1 MRRVRFLKPLLVVV
15 AFALASIVN
24 VDAQSIPSSEKK
36 AMRAFFNEQ
45 FSGSARLKGVN
56 GTIPSLDSEYC
67 SEDGYVELVPPTIDP
82 RTESIVWTVV
92 AYYGGTPELH
102 PEWADYSGTGAST
115 VLRFYPG
122 RVDATYHNTVR
133 IYFGYQQYDDIGNPV
148 GIADNDYTYVRTTPT
163 EFTFGSDVSICT
175 GQTATLTLNGS
186 ETGIEYF
193 LVKDGVEGIPVSGT
207 GNSMDFSVTAAG
219 TYSMR
224 AKNVLDNSCSK
235 DMAGSAVVT
244 VNPLPSASA
253 GNTGDVCLGSDFTLE
268 GDPDDLT
275 NYTWSNPDASEAG
288 TTQDLTLSSNDYGIG
303 SHTFTLT
310 VEDENTCVNTATTTV
325 TVFENPAVIANNSG
339 PICVG
344 GDLTVS
350 STVTGGVGPYT
361 YAWTHVPSGAT
372 YNTDAFTINNVT
384 LAAAGEY
391 QLIVTDA
398 NLCSAVMA
406 STIVVVNDNP
416 TVTVPLGPTTI
427 CEGEPLTIA
436 ATAAGGS
443 GTYTTYTWYRDGAE
457 IVGQTGSTLTIDP
470 VAIGDIGAYTVIV
483 TDNNGCVSAESL
495 PAVIIVIPFFKPTVT
510 NDSPVCEGGDVQ
522 LSCSSGPYVSYSWT
536 GPNGFTSNVEDPL
549 ITEITLADAGIYSLT
564 VEDINGCFG
573 TETTDVIVNANP
585 TVTAGNTGPVC
596 DGGSVDI
603 SATPTGGTAPYSY
616 SWQKDGNP
624 LAYATDVFTIN
635 PVTLADAGVYSVVV
649 TDDNT
654 CSSTV
659 AATTTLVVNENPT
672 VTVAYNAPVCN
683 GATLTLTA
691 TPANG
696 SGIYNSYVWTKGG
709 VVIPGE
715 TASTLTIDPVTL
727 ADGGDYGVTVVD
739 NLGCTSTEDVVTVT
753 INALPSPT
761 ASSNTDVCAGD
772 QIELYGGPGGM
783 TTYTWTGPNTF
794 SSNLQ
799 NPTIANATTAMAGTY
814 TLEVYDGTCS
824 ATTTT
829 DVVVNEVQATIN
841 VSPPSFVVCENEVLT
856 FTANDLND
864 NTTDTY
870 EYEFFVNGASQGRG
884 SSKNLVYTVTASSTI
899 DVDVYNMTT
908 GCSDRATTSV
918 TMNPIPVVAITT
930 PVLGDEFCENESITI
945 TATPGYDE
953 YVFWS
958 GPVGSATELYRGP
971 NNTYTHASGF
981 AVTTDIAVEASYS
994 ATGCSALSNIYT
1006 VVINTRPNPGINGNT
1021 TVCFDALETY
1031 TTDSGSGES
1040 NWIWT
1045 VTGGTIIGADNAASV
1060 DVQWDGIA
1068 PYSINVNYDNS
1079 DGCAAET
1086 PSSEVITVNPLPVPT
1101 INGPAVACNNSTQTY
1116 TTPDLG
1122 MTNYKWSVVGGTIV
1136 GPDNG
1141 TTVDV
1146 TWNVFGAQSV
1156 SLSYTDGN
1164 LCDAAAATVYNVTVT
1179 DLPSP
1184 TITGSD
1190 VVCTEHTYLYSTEPG
1205 ANNYDWD
1212 IVGGTITTT
1221 ANPYEVSVV
1230 WNTTTG
1236 AEEISVNY
1244 DVAGCPAAA
1253 PTVLPVT
1260 VSAVPVV
1267 SIVGNT
1273 DLCFGDT
1280 ETYAANTLGLGKG
1293 NYTWVIS
1300 GGTLTSGALDEE
1312 TIDIT
1317 WDGVAPYTI
1326 SLNYVNTNGCDAV
1339 NSTIENITVNVV
1351 TAGLSAD
1358 KTTICSIEDVT
1369 FTATGGV
1376 TYEFYVDAVSV
1387 QGPDPSDTYVA
1398 SGLTDGQVVTVR
1410 AIGATGCDDTHAGI
1424 PIAVNTTPTPV
1435 ITSGP
1440 DNVCN
1445 GDAGTYTAEAG
1456 YVNYVWTVTG
1466 GTITSDPTLSS
1477 IDVLWD
1483 TDGAQSVKVIYES
1496 TAGCVG
1502 AEFTLPVTVNA
1513 LPTGTPFTAA
1523 PSNNVIKGT
1532 DITFTATGGVEYAF
1546 YKIDGGG
1553 VSTELQARSAIDNLV
1568 VSTEAPSANPVLDH
1582 GDIVR
1587 VYIFNAAGCNVYQE
1601 ITVGIYEGITGFD
1614 VIASEAGHC
1623 FGGSIA
1629 SISLSGFQPD
1639 ITYELFQVG
1648 TPDVSLG
1655 KVLADAGTTTVEWTN
1670 ISGTSPA
1677 AEFYVVAYYDGT
1689 PPTPP
1694 IEMNNRV
1701 FVEEYAE
1708 LNIYNVSPT
1717 TEQSCGDVIDVTL
1730 DGSDAGVDYELLLNG
1745 NIEATQTSAGG
1756 PLTFV
1761 GVTLKVGTYTVRAV
1775 KDNGGIICI
1784 ADMNGSFDATGD
1796 PAINTTFTIE
1806 GTKDG
1811 KYCDDGTDVV
1821 TLSLSGSQSGYDYE
1835 LYFNNAP
1842 IAPTPVV
1849 VAGTDAPITFGDYTT
1864 EGVYS
1869 VIVVH
1874 SGCTYYMSGTVT
1886 VERVS
1891 LPAAFNLLAEDNG
1904 HYCANDGDGVE
1915 LTLDVSEP
1923 TISYQLLLD
1932 GNPVGTPITGGTL
1945 TFGNHLAEGVYT
1957 VEASTGSP
1965 SLCVVTSN
1973 AIDVTKD
1980 VLPTKY
1986 PIVSDGDFCQGET
1999 TFLHIDNSDTDV
2011 EYFWY
2016 NNDDGT
2022 QGVAVTGTGG
2032 RLDFEL
2038 AVAGSYDL
2046 RARALSGANC
2056 IVNMNDTPITIIEKP
2071 LPDNTVVVEV
2081 TDPGTDCTTGAIVTV
2096 RSSEVGVNY
2105 TLVKR
2110 VGPDYFPVVGSGYT
2124 VTGDGSDLDFDRVID
2139 VAATYSVLA
2148 ELNGCE
2154 LYLNDVV
2161 VNVVGAIARQ
2171 TLTSTLLEKCNGD
2184 PFNPVYGLEDS
2195 EDGVSYQLMRIDGSG
2210 TATAVGSA
2218 VAGST
2223 GNPITFGEYGQE
2235 GTYYVTATSAACTA
2249 NIEMNN
2255 RITFTIHEL
2264 PTAFSL
2270 VGSGKYCDDT
2280 VGAPIELDGSEDGVT
2295 YQLQYLESGV
2305 LTDIGAP
2312 VIAGSTTGTIKF
2324 GYFTEGPGTY
2334 TVVAISPNTCTS
2346 NMKGSITVQKVAGP
2360 ANQNIVGEAP
2370 YVYCADGTTGYNV
2383 SISDQEVGTIYELV
2397 KIDGTTETTIYT
2409 VTGSNEGTPLEL
2421 GEVAFGTYAVYA
2433 SYPTPS
2439 TVTTT
2444 CRVKMNDRDGD
2455 GVGEDFIVTSEP
2467 VAPVI
2472 SPNADTGYCAGEE
2485 GVEFS
2490 VLGTQS
2496 GVGYQLVDASGTTIA
2511 FVEGTDGDDKVFPTK
2526 ATAGTYHVVAKGLTS
2541 GCEIS
2546 SADIVITES
2555 EAPAEFDVSI
2565 ADAYVCS
2572 SEQVVINLDGSE
2584 TGVEYRVV
2592 DEDSGDIKTTVNG
2605 TGSALT
2611 ISFTETELG
2620 EIFYTVIASK
2630 AGLTCEKELGM
2641 VRAELTLAPTQP
2653 VVESTIDMNY
2663 CWDADGIKISLTAVE
2678 AGVDYYIVEQATGN
2692 RISFLSG
2699 DAGVLEFKESV
2710 LAGTYYVTAKSF
2722 DSGCVNNSTDFTINA
2737 YPEIQLFNMQVGA
2750 PSRGF
2755 ETINEGEI
2763 GYGSINADT
2772 IRLDNSTTGVVYTL
2786 LKDGLIMTPT
2796 VELPG
2801 SGSELDYRTMSDG
2814 GLYTINA
2821 SEFGCSRMM
2830 AGSVK
2835 IYEKPLIAIDDIL
2848 PVPYGKS
2855 QADTSVWKNDDSDA
2869 SLDINVAGDTKNIF
2883 FSLVDLSKG
2892 ENYDLLPEANRIT
2905 EMNTDIGNNV
2915 KIYPDGRITFT
2926 KLPTFYGRDSIDYV
2940 VFNTDY
2946 LDRRDT
2952 ARVYFF
2958 AGNYDLSEDDNL
2970 LIPNAFSP
2978 NGDGFNDKFVIS
2990 GRFESE
2996 VAESKLEVYNRWG
3009 SIIYRSKGKNYN
3021 EDYWDGTSNAGMVS
3035 LGQKLPS
3042 GTYFYVFKID
3052 IIVDDTDDGIENG
3065 EKVSKEYTGFIELRR

>member
-1 MRRVRFLKPLLVVV
+1 MGTKIDSMFMRRVRFLKPLLVVV

-67 SEDGYVELVPPTIDP
+67 SEDGYVELVPPTIDS

-163 EFTFGSDVSICT
+163 EFTFGSDVSICA

-443 GTYTTYTWYRDGAE
+443 GTYNTYTWYHNGIE
-457 IVGQTGSTLTIDP
+457 IPGQTAATLTIDP
-470 VAIGDIGAYTVIV
+470 VAMANMGAYTVIV
-483 TDNNGCVSAESL
+483 TDSNGCVSLESA
-495 PAVIIVIPFFKPTVT
+495 PAMVVVIPFFKPTVG

-522 LSCSSGPYVSYSWT
+522 LTCDAGPYVKYTWT
-536 GPNGFTSNVEDPL
+536 GPNGFTSDVQNPP
-549 ITEITLADAGIYSLT
+549 ISGITLAGAGTYSLT
-564 VEDINGCFG
+564 VEDMNGCTG
-573 TETTDVIVNANP
+573 TETTDVIVNPNP
-585 TVTAGNTGPVC
+585 TVTASNTGPVC
-596 DGGSVDI
+596 QGGSVDI
-603 SATPTGGTAPYSY
+603 TATPAGGTGPYTY
-616 SWQKDGNP
+616 VWQKDGNP
-624 LAYATDVFTIN
+624 ITPVSDVFTIN
-635 PVTLADAGVYSVVV
+635 PVALTDAGLYSVTV

-659 AATTTLVVNENPT
+659 PGTTNLVVNANPT
-672 VTVAYNAPVCN
+672 VSLAYNNPVCD
-683 GATLTLTA
+683 GSTLTLTA
-691 TPANG
+691 TPAGG
-696 SGIYNSYVWTKGG
+696 SGVYNSYVWTKGG

-715 TASTLTIDPVTL
+715 TASTLTINPATL
-727 ADGGDYGVTVVD
+727 TDAGDYGVTVID
-739 NLGCTSTEDVVTVT
+739 NIGCTSAEDVINVV
-753 INALPSPT
+753 INALPAVN
-761 ASSNTDVCAGD
+761 ASSNSEVCVGD
-772 QIELYGGPGGM
+772 QLELYGEPASM
-783 TTYTWTGPNTF
+783 TSYTWTGPNSF
-794 SSNLQ
+794 SNNTEQ
-799 NPTIANATTAMAGTY
+799 NPIVSANATLAMAGTY
-814 TLEVYDGTCS
+814 TLEVFDGTCR
-824 ATTTT
+824 ATATT
-829 DVVVNEVQATIN
+829 DVVVNTVTAVLTTTPA
-841 VSPPSFVVCENEVLT
+841 VFTVCEDTELT
-856 FTANDLND
+856 FSANGQDGSGDYN
-864 NTTDTY
+864 
-870 EYEFFVNGASQGRG
+870 YEFFVDGATQGPA
-884 SSKNLVYTVTASSTI
+884 STDKTLSLIITADVSVEVEVT
-899 DVDVYNMTT
+899 DNVT
-908 GCSDRATTSV
+908 GCKDRASTSI
-918 TMNPIPVVAITT
+918 TMIAKPVVAIQS
-930 PVLGDEFCENESITI
+930 PNDGDAFCESEAITFV
-945 TATPGYDE
+945 ATPGYTKYE
-953 YVFWS
+953 FFA
-958 GPVGSATELYRGP
+958 GPSASPTLMYEGP
-971 NNTYTHASGF
+971 NNTYTHAAGFTVDTDVAVRATNASGC
-981 AVTTDIAVEASYS
+981 E
-994 ATGCSALSNIYT
+994 ALSTIINI
-1006 VVINTRPNPGINGNT
+1006 VINARPTPAINGNT
-1021 TVCFDALETY
+1021 DVCFNSIEDY
-1031 TTDSGSGES
+1031 TTDNGSGES

-1045 VTGGTIIGADNAASV
+1045 VTGGTIIGVDNDFTV
-1060 DVQWDGIA
+1060 KVQWDGPA
-1068 PYSINVNYDNS
+1068 PYSISVNYDNS
-1079 DGCAAET
+1079 DACAAET
-1086 PSSEVITVNPLPVPT
+1086 PSTQGITVNPLPTPT
-1101 INGPAVACNNSTQTY
+1101 VEGPAVACNGSTQIY
-1116 TTPDLG
+1116 TTPDVG
-1122 MTNYKWSVVGGTIV
+1122 MTNYKWTVSAGGTID
-1136 GPDNG
+1136 GADNG
-1141 TTVDV
+1141 TSV
-1146 TWNVFGAQSV
+1146 TIVWNTMGAQSV
-1156 SLSYTDGN
+1156 SLTYTDVN
-1164 LCDAAAATVYNVTVT
+1164 SCDAATPTVYNVNVT

-1184 TITGSD
+1184 TIDGSD
-1190 VVCTEHTYLYSTEPG
+1190 MSANVCTEHTYTYFTEAG
-1205 ANNYDWD
+1205 ANNYDWQ
-1212 IVGGTITTT
+1212 IAGGTITPT
-1221 ANPYEVSVV
+1221 ANEHEVTVV
-1230 WNTTTG
+1230 WNTTG
-1236 AEEISVNY
+1236 AQWISVNY

-1253 PTVLPVT
+1253 ATVHNVT

-1267 SIVGNT
+1267 AIDGVK

-1326 SLNYVNTNGCDAV
+1326 SLNYVNVNGCDAV
-1339 NSTIENITVNVV
+1339 NPTIENITVNVV

-1424 PIAVNTTPTPV
+1424 PI
-1435 ITSGP
+1435 
-1440 DNVCN
+1440 
-1445 GDAGTYTAEAG
+1445 
-1456 YVNYVWTVTG
+1456 
-1466 GTITSDPTLSS
+1466 
-1477 IDVLWD
+1477 
-1483 TDGAQSVKVIYES
+1483 
-1496 TAGCVG
+1496 
-1502 AEFTLPVTVNA
+1502 TVNP
-1513 LPTGTPFTAA
+1513 LPAAGISSSDLDNTICEGDEVTFTGSGGDLYEFFINGTSVAA
-1523 PSNNVIKGT
+1523 PSAANTYVTNTLVDGDRVSVNVTNTTTTCSQMSGELVHTVNSLPTAGLTADTGPNIITGT
-1532 DITFTATGGVEYAF
+1532 DVTFTATGGVEYEF
-1546 YKIDGGG
+1546 FKNTI
-1553 VSTELQARSAIDNLV
+1553 LIQARSGVDTYGPVNDLV
-1568 VSTEAPSANPVLDH
+1568 DGDVISVNVYNANDCMASASIAMSVVDGITPYDLLSSSTEYCED
-1582 GDIVR
+1582 
-1587 VYIFNAAGCNVYQE
+1587 E
-1601 ITVGIYEGITGFD
+1601 
-1614 VIASEAGHC
+1614 
-1623 FGGSIA
+1623 
-1629 SISLSGFQPD
+1629 SG
-1639 ITYELFQVG
+1639 
-1648 TPDVSLG
+1648 VSLY
-1655 KVLADAGTTTVEWTN
+1655 LATPQAGVSYRLIRTSDDQVINPIILFDGTNTVRWDDVTV
-1670 ISGTSPA
+1670 PA
-1677 AEFYVVAYYDGT
+1677 ALTTEEFRVEGFY
-1689 PPTPP
+1689 PTVPGSE

-1701 FVEEYAE
+1701 TITRNN
-1708 LNIYNVSPT
+1708 LPT
-1717 TEQSCGDVIDVTL
+1717 
-1730 DGSDAGVDYELLLNG
+1730 
-1745 NIEATQTSAGG
+1745 
-1756 PLTFV
+1756 
-1761 GVTLKVGTYTVRAV
+1761 
-1775 KDNGGIICI
+1775 
-1784 ADMNGSFDATGD
+1784 
-1796 PAINTTFTIE
+1796 
-1806 GTKDG
+1806 
-1811 KYCDDGTDVV
+1811 
-1821 TLSLSGSQSGYDYE
+1821 
-1835 LYFNNAP
+1835 
-1842 IAPTPVV
+1842 
-1849 VAGTDAPITFGDYTT
+1849 
-1864 EGVYS
+1864 VYS
-1869 VIVVH
+1869 ILP
-1874 SGCTYYMSGTVT
+1874 TGTVT
-1886 VERVS
+1886 GCGGG
-1891 LPAAFNLLAEDNG
+1891 AG
-1904 HYCANDGDGVE
+1904 HEVKLEN
-1915 LTLDVSEP
+1915 SE
-1923 TISYQLLLD
+1923 T
-1932 GNPVGTPITGGTL
+1932 
-1945 TFGNHLAEGVYT
+1945 
-1957 VEASTGSP
+1957 
-1965 SLCVVTSN
+1965 
-1973 AIDVTKD
+1973 
-1980 VLPTKY
+1980 
-1986 PIVSDGDFCQGET
+1986 
-1999 TFLHIDNSDTDV
+1999 
-2011 EYFWY
+2011 
-2016 NNDDGT
+2016 
-2022 QGVAVTGTGG
+2022 
-2032 RLDFEL
+2032 
-2038 AVAGSYDL
+2038 
-2046 RARALSGANC
+2046 
-2056 IVNMNDTPITIIEKP
+2056 
-2071 LPDNTVVVEV
+2071 
-2081 TDPGTDCTTGAIVTV
+2081 
-2096 RSSEVGVNY
+2096 
-2105 TLVKR
+2105 
-2110 VGPDYFPVVGSGYT
+2110 
-2124 VTGDGSDLDFDRVID
+2124 
-2139 VAATYSVLA
+2139 
-2148 ELNGCE
+2148 
-2154 LYLNDVV
+2154 
-2161 VNVVGAIARQ
+2161 
-2171 TLTSTLLEKCNGD
+2171 
-2184 PFNPVYGLEDS
+2184 
-2195 EDGVSYQLMRIDGSG
+2195 GVSYQLMLDGGNIGTPVVGNTGNEITFGFQTIFGEYTIMATNTTTGCGSLMSNTFTIDPDGTYASFDVSGDGNFCVGDAGADVVLEGSEVGVEYRVIRDGIENGDTWTGDGSAHSFGPYTTEGSYSVVVNTATGCKFPMNGVVSVVEVALPKSYDLEAANNGHFCPSDVITITISGQQNGVDYELFHNDVSVVIVTGTLDDDTAPLSFGDYGVAGTYRVEARTTGVVCSAPMNNELILVEDALPTVFNVTSDGDYCTGGTTFLHLDGSESDVQYRWEREGDLVTGPWIDGNGGILDFEITGTDTYYIVAMRKDGVTSCTSEMTPRIAITEKVYADLTKVLSIKPGTGLDCNNGAVVIVEASEIGVVYELVKSGVRTGNIVTGVGNDVEFPTPVLDIAATYEVYADKDGCEQTLINTIYIDVPGAMTQYAVTGSGDICNGDPGQQFGVAYGDNGVNYTLYLADAPGSLSG
-2210 TATAVGSA
+2210 TAQQTVVGSD
-2218 VAGST
+2218 T
-2223 GNPITFGEYGQE
+2223 PITFNLVNNPGEY
-2235 GTYYVTATSAACTA
+2235 YVMADDGAGCE
-2249 NIEMNN
+2249 IEMLN
-2255 RITFTIHEL
+2255 RETLIVHPL
-2264 PTAFSL
+2264 PIAYQIS
-2270 VGSGKYCDDT
+2270 GSGKYCSAEAGAYIKLESSEVGVEYIVQMGGIQQGTRVSGSGSELTFGPFSTAGVYSVVAYNSTTLCTSNMNGEVT
-2280 VGAPIELDGSEDGVT
+2280 VGLDADIVNYDIVNTELSYCEAEGGIDIVLAGQQDGVTYQVFNLAMELQAEVVGDASGSQLSLGILPEGNYTIIASYGGDGCVTQMNSGNAIVITSNSSPLSFNVVSTEFVNICQGTTINIELDGSEAT
-2295 YQLQYLESGV
+2295 R
-2305 LTDIGAP
+2305 
-2312 VIAGSTTGTIKF
+2312 
-2324 GYFTEGPGTY
+2324 
-2334 TVVAISPNTCTS
+2334 
-2346 NMKGSITVQKVAGP
+2346 
-2360 ANQNIVGEAP
+2360 
-2370 YVYCADGTTGYNV
+2370 VYN
-2383 SISDQEVGTIYELV
+2383 
-2397 KIDGTTETTIYT
+2397 
-2409 VTGSNEGTPLEL
+2409 
-2421 GEVAFGTYAVYA
+2421 
-2433 SYPTPS
+2433 
-2439 TVTTT
+2439 
-2444 CRVKMNDRDGD
+2444 
-2455 GVGEDFIVTSEP
+2455 
-2467 VAPVI
+2467 
-2472 SPNADTGYCAGEE
+2472 
-2485 GVEFS
+2485 
-2490 VLGTQS
+2490 
-2496 GVGYQLVDASGTTIA
+2496 
-2511 FVEGTDGDDKVFPTK
+2511 
-2526 ATAGTYHVVAKGLTS
+2526 
-2541 GCEIS
+2541 
-2546 SADIVITES
+2546 
-2555 EAPAEFDVSI
+2555 
-2565 ADAYVCS
+2565 
-2572 SEQVVINLDGSE
+2572 
-2584 TGVEYRVV
+2584 VV
-2592 DEDSGDIKTTVNG
+2592 DELSNVVATATGDGNP
-2605 TGSALT
+2605 LT
-2611 ISFTETELG
+2611 IPILCDEVGDNLYE
-2620 EIFYTVIASK
+2620 VIAV
-2630 AGLTCEKELGM
+2630 GTPTCDLVLDV
-2641 VRAELTLAPTQP
+2641 VRISVKDAPVQP
-2653 VVESTIDMNY
+2653 VVEPTIDMNY
-2663 CWDADGIKISLTAVE
+2663 CWDADGVKVSITSVE
-2678 AGVDYYIVEQATGN
+2678 AGIDYYIVDKATGN

-2699 DAGVLEFKESV
+2699 DAGVLEFRESV

-2722 DSGCVNNSTDFTINA
+2722 DSGCYINSLDFTVNA

-2763 GYGSINADT
+2763 GYGSIKADT

-2821 SEFGCSRMM
+2821 TENGCSRMM